1 MGDGSPASTGN
12 VQSITG
18 YGISSGM
25 EFDYPYKSEADGYVD
40 YFSANGG
47 EILFESQE
55 GYGRVGCS
63 GYFNIYRTITSA
75 VFFSVLEELSAGT
88 TREELMAVYMDYLT
102 GTTGIAEGSTGLS
115 PAIITVANPAM
126 GSFNAVIELQ
136 GCVQCDLGIFDLTGR
151 RIGDFCSGTL
161 SQGTHNLSISGSSI
175 SAGTYFIYG
184 TVGEQQVSQRT
195 VLLK

>member
-18 YGISSGM
+18 LGLSSGM

-40 YFSANGG
+40 YFAANGG

-63 GYFNIYRTITSA
+63 GYFNVYRTITSS
-75 VFFSVLEELSAGT
+75 VFFSVFEEISART
-88 TREELMAVYMDYLT
+88 TREELMAVYIDYLT
-102 GTTGIAEGSTGLS
+102 GTTGIEEGGTELS
-115 PAIITVANPAM
+115 PAVTVANPAM
-126 GSFNAVIELQ
+126 GSFNVVIELQ
-136 GCVQCDLGIFDLTGR
+136 GCVQCDLGLFDLTGR
-151 RIGDFCSGTL
+151 RIGNFHSGTL
-161 SQGTHNLSISGSSI
+161 SSGTHNLNISGSSI
-175 SAGTYFIYG
+175 STGTYFVHG
-184 TVGEQQVSQRT
+184 TVGEQEISLRT